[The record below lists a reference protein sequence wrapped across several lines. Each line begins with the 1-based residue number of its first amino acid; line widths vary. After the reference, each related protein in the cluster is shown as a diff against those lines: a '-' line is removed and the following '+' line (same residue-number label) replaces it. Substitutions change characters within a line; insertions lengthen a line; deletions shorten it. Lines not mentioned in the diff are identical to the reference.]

1 MNDNL
6 NSGLSE
12 ELVLRIFT
20 DVCEAVAALHHSQPP
35 VQHRD
40 LKVQIAAS
48 PSQYPP
54 QYPCHSTPPHSTPHS
69 TTHPTPRTVIK
80 THYQ

>member
-54 QYPCHSTPPHSTPHS
+54 PTPPLTVPLTP
-69 TTHPTPRTVIK
+69 PPA
-80 THYQ
+80 Q